1 MDVSAPQMTPGPDAS
16 DFDPVPE
23 DDSPSDVVL
32 APAEAFPRIDLRAA
46 GEPWERRRAAG
57 KQLRREVPHA
67 VHAEAIAADGRPD
80 PVDLVER
87 SNAGRQARL
96 CRCAS
101 RAWRNRPSPSCA
113 GPPASWPST
122 SRARPAAA
130 STW

>member
-96 CRCAS
+96 VPLRIA
-101 RAWRNRPSPSCA
+101 RGGGHDRVADARR
-113 GPPASWPST
+113 GPRRLGHDRHHQPE
-122 SRARPAAA
+122 
-130 STW
+130 